1 MNETSPNHV
10 DDTLRRLGV
19 EELEQRLELSP
30 VIAGGD
36 GPLGAEGC
44 CSNLCTCE
52 VTLPEQI
59 LNPSYVR

>member
-1 MNETSPNHV
+1 MNETTLNRV
-10 DDTLRRLGV
+10 EDTLHRLGI

-30 VIAGGD
+30 VVVGGE
-36 GPLGAEGC
+36 GPLGADGC

-59 LNPSYVR
+59 LIPDNIR